1 MSVGGE
7 CSVEVVV
14 LQRLAALAQR
24 GVLALVGAQ
33 QRQVGVRG
41 PARGAPQRGVV
52 PAPPQRHRG
61 RRAVAASVPAAD
73 QLLYSPRRV
82 QMDRRVINRYK
93 IMEDDLYLEKYQR
106 ELNCENIL
114 VYRSENKSEVQ

>member
-1 MSVGGE
+1 MRILSVGGE

-14 LQRLAALAQR
+14 LKRLAALAQR
-24 GVLALVGAQ
+24 GVLALVGAE

-41 PARGAPQRGVV
+41 ARRGAPQRGVV

-61 RRAVAASVPAAD
+61 RRAVAPSVPAAD
-73 QLLYSPRRV
+73 QLLDSPRSV
-82 QMDRRVINRYK
+82 LMDLRMIRCK
-93 IMEDDLYLEKYQR
+93 IMEDDLYLEKYQN

-114 VYRSENKSEVQ
+114 V